1 MRWYMPCTLKC
12 RFSRQRS
19 RARKLLRH
27 VRRLYRAQHDLLAP
41 EAVCELQGCIANLT
55 DALRNKAPDSAIQAA
70 ADQLNTAANCWLVDT
85 SKDRLREITEMLLIA
100 LVVVSAIRVFF
111 VQSARIPTGS
121 MQPTLNGIRVVNL
134 ARDLRWKRP
143 STRWQMILELVVH
156 GRAYYHVVA
165 QDSGRITRIEPPE
178 PIAPF
183 LRLSG
188 LGYKQRFLL
197 GSRWHTIWFVPGDL
211 PPVQG
216 VPQAEVLFAH
226 ARIDRKRVFF
236 KGDEIMN
243 LVVIAGDRA
252 LVDRVSYNFR
262 RPRRGEI
269 IVFTAKGIKQLV
281 PDTYYLKRLVALGGE
296 RVRIGNDRHVIVNGR
311 RLDERTPGFEK
322 VYGAAGAPREDQY
335 CGHVNDLV
343 AQRYRNPPRLLAP
356 LFPNEKAEFG
366 VRPGHL
372 FVLGDNTLMSLDG
385 RVWGDFSR
393 TNVVG
398 RVLCRYW
405 PVR

>member
-1 MRWYMPCTLKC
+1 MRRCMLCTLKC
-12 RFSRQRS
+12 PLSRHR
-19 RARKLLRH
+19 RKARKLLRH
-27 VRRLYRAQHDLLAP
+27 VLRLYRAQKDLLGP
-41 EAVCELQGCIANLT
+41 EATCELQGCIANLT
-55 DALRNKAPDSAIQAA
+55 NALRDNAPDTAIQAA
-70 ADQLNTAANCWLVDT
+70 TDQLNTAANCWLVDT
-85 SKDRLREITEMLLIA
+85 SKNRLREITEMLLIA
-100 LVVVSAIRVFF
+100 LVVVAAIRVFF
-111 VQSARIPTGS
+111 IQSARIPTGS

-134 ARDLRWKRP
+134 ARDLRWQRP
-143 STRWQMILELVVH
+143 STRWQMILELLIH
-156 GRAYYHVVA
+156 GRAYYRVVA
-165 QDSGRITRIEPPE
+165 KDSGRITRIEPPE

-197 GSRWHTIWFVPGDL
+197 GSTWHTIWFVPGDL
-211 PPVQG
+211 PPIQG
-216 VPQAEVLFAH
+216 VPQTEVLFAH
-226 ARIDRKRVFF
+226 ARIDKRRIYF

-243 LVVIAGDRA
+243 LAVIAGDRV

-281 PDTYYLKRLVALGGE
+281 PDTYYLKRLVAVGGE
-296 RVRIGNDRHVIVNGR
+296 RVRIGNDRHVIVNGQ

-322 VYGAAGAPREDQY
+322 VYGAAGQPREDQY

-356 LFPNEKAEFG
+356 LFPDEQTEFV

-385 RVWGDFSR
+385 RAWGDFSR

>member
-1 MRWYMPCTLKC
+1 MPCELKC
-12 RFSRQRS
+12 IFSRQRR
-19 RARKLLRH
+19 RAHKLLRH
-27 VRRLYRAQHDLLAP
+27 VLRLYRAQRDLLQP
-41 EAVCELQGCIANLT
+41 ENDRELEGCIANLAN
-55 DALRNKAPDSAIQAA
+55 ALRQKAPDAAIDAA
-70 ADQLNTAANCWLVDT
+70 ADQLDAAANRWLVDT
-85 SKDRLREITEMLLIA
+85 SKDWLRELTEMLIIA
-100 LVVVSAIRVFF
+100 LVVVAATRVFF
-111 VQSARIPTGS
+111 IQSARIPTGS

-134 ARDLRWKRP
+134 ARDIRWKRP
-143 STRWQMILELVVH
+143 STRWQMILELLVR
-156 GRAYYHVVA
+156 GRAYYRVVA

-197 GSRWHTIWFVPGDL
+197 GSTWHTIWFVPGDL

-226 ARIDRKRVFF
+226 ARIDKRRIYF

-243 LVVIAGDRA
+243 LAVIAGDRV

-281 PDTYYLKRLVALGGE
+281 PDTYYLKRLVAMGGE

-311 RLDERTPGFEK
+311 RLDDRTPGFEK
-322 VYGAAGAPREDQY
+322 VYGAAGPPREDQY
-335 CGHVNDLV
+335 SGHVNDLV
-343 AQRYRNPPRLLAP
+343 SQRYRNPPRLLAS
-356 LFPNEKAEFG
+356 LFPDDQAEFV

-372 FVLGDNTLMSLDG
+372 FVLGDNTLM
-385 RVWGDFSR
+385 
-393 TNVVG
+393 
-398 RVLCRYW
+398 
-405 PVR
+405 

>member
-1 MRWYMPCTLKC
+1 ML
-12 RFSRQRS
+12 
-19 RARKLLRH
+19 
-27 VRRLYRAQHDLLAP
+27 RLYRAQHDLLEPKA
-41 EAVCELQGCIANLT
+41 AAELQDCIARLKS
-55 DALRNKAPDSAIQAA
+55 ALGCKGPDEAIQAA
-70 ADQLNTAANCWLVDT
+70 ADQLNAAANRWLVDA
-85 SKDRLREITEMLLIA
+85 SKDRLREFTEMLLIA
-100 LVVVSAIRVFF
+100 LVVVASIRVFF
-111 VQSARIPTGS
+111 IQSARIPTGS

-134 ARDLRWKRP
+134 ARDIRLKRP
-143 STRWQMILELVVH
+143 ATRWQMILELLVH
-156 GRAYYHVVA
+156 GRAYYRVVA

-197 GSRWHTIWFVPGDL
+197 GSTWHTIWFVPGDL

-226 ARIDRKRVFF
+226 ARIDKRRIYF

-243 LVVIAGDRA
+243 LAVIAGDRV

-269 IVFTAKGIKQLV
+269 IVFTAKGIKQLI
-281 PDTYYLKRLVALGGE
+281 PDTYYLKRLVAVGGE

-322 VYGAAGAPREDQY
+322 VYGAAGPPREDRY

-343 AQRYRNPPRLLAP
+343 AQGYRNPPRLLAP
-356 LFPNEKAEFG
+356 LFPDEEAEFV
-366 VRPGHL
+366 VRPG
-372 FVLGDNTLMSLDG
+372 
-385 RVWGDFSR
+385 
-393 TNVVG
+393 
-398 RVLCRYW
+398 
-405 PVR
+405 